1 MFKKNKLTLLFSIVI
16 GLSTTVVSC
25 NSNINKKEV
34 QKEISKKLINQEKN
48 KFKFNNKQ
56 DLIFGLIKDNQELN
70 NFPTI
75 DSNLVEKNNFENIKE
90 EKEKKSDIN
99 TILKT
104 KNIFTTWKKKAKQTL
119 RKKELEAANKKKN
132 AYIIA
137 GSTIS
142 ALLVAGSVIGAG
154 IYLFKYNRD
163 PLHKTKAYFTD
174 LAFKTY
180 LKYKN
185 IDVDFKDSFKN
196 LIFYLYKENDQEN
209 KKLIDF
215 LLGKA
220 KEVIFDKKNI
230 NSIINKEEIK
240 KWAKN
245 FGENEKSNIKNNP
258 ILYFI
263 EILGGSEGK
272 NFLEEFL
279 KFLKIM
285 FNEKEK
291 LKNISGFSSI
301 NYFFEKQEN
310 VEGILSSITSI
321 FAGSSTVKNGVE
333 FIITNGKDF
342 LDEEKKGLLTVW
354 IQFIDAL
361 RKIIN
366 KNGFKTQYKNELETL
381 YNLFYNVIKQIFEDK
396 DLNITSQNNEG
407 ILGFLS
413 SIISNFVTKT
423 FKITNIITPNT
434 IKEWIENKDN
444 KISDS

>member
-1 MFKKNKLTLLFSIVI
+1 MFKKNKLTLLFSNVI
-16 GLSTTVVSC
+16 GLSTTIVSC
-25 NSNINKKEV
+25 NLNINKKEV

-75 DSNLVEKNNFENIKE
+75 DSNLVEKNNFENIEE

-99 TILKT
+99 TILKS

-142 ALLVAGSVIGAG
+142 ALLVAGGVIGAG

-185 IDVDFKDSFKN
+185 INVDFEDSFKN

-215 LLGKA
+215 LLGKV
-220 KEVIFDKKNI
+220 KEVILDKKDI
-230 NSIINKEEIK
+230 KSIINKEEIEGWVK
-240 KWAKN
+240 EL
-245 FGENEKSNIKNNP
+245 GENRKTNIKNNP
-258 ILYFI
+258 ISYFI
-263 EILGGSEGK
+263 EILKGNNGEK
-272 NFLEEFL
+272 ILEEFL
-279 KFLKIM
+279 KLLKT
-285 FNEKEK
+285 FSDKKDKFETFP
-291 LKNISGFSSI
+291 GFSDI
-301 NYFFEKQEN
+301 NAILEQPEN
-310 VEGILSSITSI
+310 AEGILSGVTSI
-321 FAGSSTVKNGVE
+321 IARFVTIKNGVDFIVEKGKKYLSNEKMKGILTIWVE
-333 FIITNGKDF
+333 FINI
-342 LDEEKKGLLTVW
+342 LREK
-354 IQFIDAL
+354 
-361 RKIIN
+361 IN
-366 KNGFKTQYKNELETL
+366 KNEFKKLYEEQLKTL
-381 YNLFYNVIKQIFEDK
+381 YILFYNVIKIFFK
-396 DLNITSQNNEG
+396 NITFSIPNSN
-407 ILGFLS
+407 GFLGS
-413 SIISNFVTKT
+413 VFSFASNLITKT
-423 FKITNIITPNT
+423 FKITDIITPNT
-434 IKEWIENKDN
+434 IQVWIENKNN
-444 KISDS
+444 KINES